1 MPIIQ
6 KQKSQ
11 IAAPVIPPHLPTFEE
26 KSILRYVI
34 RRRIGRQKRILL
46 EKIFDEDE
54 TNTNLFV
61 HPKDYYA
68 MDSPHKEIMI
78 TPEVA
83 QKLPNRKS
91 LVKLYINSID
101 NLRQLYLN
109 RFEKFRD
116 ICPFNDSEE
125 ENDMTE
131 STKMIKS
138 LATNFKNFMKQRRP
152 TIAPMV

>member
-1 MPIIQ
+1 LPIKKTLPPIL
-6 KQKSQ
+6 
-11 IAAPVIPPHLPTFEE
+11 PPHPTFEE
-26 KSILRYVI
+26 KSIMRYVV

-46 EKIFDEDE
+46 EKIFEEDE
-54 TNTNLFV
+54 SNTGLFV

-68 MDSPHKEIMI
+68 MTSPHQEILI

-83 QKLPNRKS
+83 QKLPSSKFLN
-91 LVKLYINSID
+91 KLDINLID
-101 NLRQLYLN
+101 NLRQLYVN

-131 STKMIKS
+131 STKMIKT

-152 TIAPMV
+152 AVAPIM